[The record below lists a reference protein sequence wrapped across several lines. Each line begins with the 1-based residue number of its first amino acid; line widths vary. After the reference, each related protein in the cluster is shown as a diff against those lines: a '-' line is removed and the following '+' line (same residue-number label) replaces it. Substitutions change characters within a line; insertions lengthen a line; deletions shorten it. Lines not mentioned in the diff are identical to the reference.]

1 MRDGLASHFD
11 FAVLTPIRH
20 LFSTM
25 IVARKV
31 RRMPQ
36 YRRAG

>member
-20 LFSTM
+20 SFSTM
-25 IVARKV
+25 TVMRKV
-31 RRMPQ
+31 CRMPQ
-36 YRRAG
+36 YWLAG